1 LSCLVATMTPKQPY
15 IVQVRFCG
23 GCNPEIDRRALL
35 ERLQHL
41 NASHL
46 TRLCFTT
53 VGGAADMLLKINGCA
68 HACLD
73 EADCSATDAP
83 TSLSV
88 QGCALDRRVVPEIH
102 LPEAVLERIR
112 AFVNHSQ
119 QPTRPAE

>member
-1 LSCLVATMTPKQPY
+1 MTPKQPY

-73 EADCSATDAP
+73 EADCS
-83 TSLSV
+83 
-88 QGCALDRRVVPEIH
+88 DRRVVPEIH
-102 LPEAVLERIR
+102 LPEAVLEGIR
-112 AFVNHSQ
+112 SFVDHSEQ
-119 QPTRPAE
+119 STQPAE